1 MIASLSPTVWILGV
15 TLLTVIGSLLA
26 LAYIVVVV
34 TNNIARLERDDAF
47 VRDEFHER

>member
-1 MIASLSPTVWILGV
+1 MIASLSTTAWILGV
-15 TLLTVIGSLLA
+15 TLLIALCCVLA
-26 LAYIVVVV
+26 LAYIVVAI